1 MGESPRLSIVIATK
15 DRQEYCFETVRT
27 LLGVINDETEIV
39 IHDNSNSDD
48 LKRLLSEV
56 NDLRIVYRFNEAGEP
71 ISFVENFN
79 RAVGLSSG
87 KFVCAIGDD
96 DAVLPVIYD
105 LLDWMDNDKVE
116 SLTQKQNTDYTWPD
130 STNPES
136 SGGRLFIPE
145 YTGTRVEVDV
155 NDKLI
160 ALLKNGLV
168 DYQKFGLPRVYHGIV
183 SRDLLERAKQIAGH
197 YFGGLTQD
205 IYSTVALSLV
215 SQKHYVIDQPFTIA
229 GACPKSFSAASIKGG
244 HSGKLAD
251 APHLEHRGDYKW
263 EQKIPAFYSVETIWA
278 ESGLKALKDMQ
289 REDLVAY
296 CNYYKLYAEAFIR
309 NRRFVPGL
317 SFKMIYK
324 TKKYI
329 GKGSATHLLLVAEQ
343 LFHSL
348 LSRILSRRKSD
359 SVHEIKNVPD
369 LNAAIIKTMQIQK

>member
-1 MGESPRLSIVIATK
+1 MMGESPRLSIVIATK

-155 NDKLI
+155 
-160 ALLKNGLV
+160 
-168 DYQKFGLPRVYHGIV
+168 
-183 SRDLLERAKQIAGH
+183 
-197 YFGGLTQD
+197 
-205 IYSTVALSLV
+205 
-215 SQKHYVIDQPFTIA
+215 ID
-229 GACPKSFSAASIKGG
+229 
-244 HSGKLAD
+244 
-251 APHLEHRGDYKW
+251 
-263 EQKIPAFYSVETIWA
+263 
-278 ESGLKALKDMQ
+278 
-289 REDLVAY
+289 
-296 CNYYKLYAEAFIR
+296 
-309 NRRFVPGL
+309 
-317 SFKMIYK
+317 
-324 TKKYI
+324 
-329 GKGSATHLLLVAEQ
+329 
-343 LFHSL
+343 
-348 LSRILSRRKSD
+348 
-359 SVHEIKNVPD
+359 
-369 LNAAIIKTMQIQK
+369 